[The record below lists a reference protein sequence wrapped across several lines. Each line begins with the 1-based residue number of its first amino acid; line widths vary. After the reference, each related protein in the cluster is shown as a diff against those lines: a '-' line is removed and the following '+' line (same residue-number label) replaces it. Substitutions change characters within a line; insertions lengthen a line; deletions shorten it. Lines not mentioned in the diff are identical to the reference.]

1 MIGGASLSPPSV
13 EVDLSVLDELGPPLP
28 LLQLLMPGLGGTTV
42 RSIVLQPP
50 LLVPSGQAAAGP
62 VQVPPPPAQ
71 PSVPALPP
79 SSVTGEQPADPVASV
94 VPAPP
99 PPAQLSVP
107 APPPPSVTG
116 EQPAEP
122 VASAIPAPPPP
133 AQPSVPAPPPS
144 SVTGEQPAEPVA
156 SAVPAPPPDE
166 AQVTEAEVPAIPAP
180 PPPPEVLE
188 ETPSAPQ
195 IAERTPAAQPLIEG
209 QALRIAFDVDS
220 ANLPEAAEADLK
232 ALATRLVKEEN
243 LRVQLLAYASSTEQ
257 GASQARRLSL
267 SRALAVRSY
276 LIEQGVRSTR
286 MDVRA
291 LGDKSEETPADRVD
305 LVLVIR

>member
-1 MIGGASLSPPSV
+1 MIGGASLGSPSV

-28 LLQLLMPGLGGTTV
+28 LPQLLMPGLGGTTV
-42 RSIVLQPP
+42 RSIVLQP
-50 LLVPSGQAAAGP
+50 LLMVPSGQAAAGP
-62 VQVPPPPAQ
+62 APAPLPPAQ
-71 PSVPALPP
+71 P
-79 SSVTGEQPADPVASV
+79 
-94 VPAPP
+94 
-99 PPAQLSVP
+99 SVP

-122 VASAIPAPPPP
+122 VA
-133 AQPSVPAPPPS
+133 
-144 SVTGEQPAEPVA
+144 G
-156 SAVPAPPPDE
+156 AVPAPLPE
-166 AQVTEAEVPAIPAP
+166 EVQVTEAEAPAIPAP

-195 IAERTPAAQPLIEG
+195 IAERTPAAQPLMEG
-209 QALRIAFDVDS
+209 QVLRIAFDVDS

>member
-1 MIGGASLSPPSV
+1 MIGGASLGSPSV

-28 LLQLLMPGLGGTTV
+28 LPQLLMPGLGGTTV

-50 LLVPSGQAAAGP
+50 LMVPSGQAVAGP
-62 VQVPPPPAQ
+62 A
-71 PSVPALPP
+71 
-79 SSVTGEQPADPVASV
+79 
-94 VPAPP
+94 PAPP

-107 APPPPSVTG
+107 APPPS
-116 EQPAEP
+116 P
-122 VASAIPAPPPP
+122 VM
-133 AQPSVPAPPPS
+133 
-144 SVTGEQPAEPVA
+144 GEQPAEPVA
-156 SAVPAPPPDE
+156 SAVPAPPPEE
-166 AQVTEAEVPAIPAP
+166 AQVIEAEAPAIPAP
-180 PPPPEVLE
+180 PPSPEMLE

-195 IAERTPAAQPLIEG
+195 IAERTPAAQPLMEE
-209 QALRIAFDVDS
+209 QALRIAFDLDS
-220 ANLPEAAEADLK
+220 ANLPEAAKADLK

-276 LIEQGVRSTR
+276 LIEQGVSSTR

-305 LVLVIR
+305 LVLVMR

>member
-1 MIGGASLSPPSV
+1 
-13 EVDLSVLDELGPPLP
+13 
-28 LLQLLMPGLGGTTV
+28 
-42 RSIVLQPP
+42 
-50 LLVPSGQAAAGP
+50 
-62 VQVPPPPAQ
+62 
-71 PSVPALPP
+71 
-79 SSVTGEQPADPVASV
+79 
-94 VPAPP
+94 
-99 PPAQLSVP
+99 
-107 APPPPSVTG
+107 
-116 EQPAEP
+116 
-122 VASAIPAPPPP
+122 
-133 AQPSVPAPPPS
+133 
-144 SVTGEQPAEPVA
+144 VTGEQPAEPVA
-156 SAVPAPPPDE
+156 SAVPAPPPPAQLSVPAPPPEE

-195 IAERTPAAQPLIEG
+195 IAERTPAAQPLMEG

>member
-1 MIGGASLSPPSV
+1 MIGGASLGSPSV
-13 EVDLSVLDELGPPLP
+13 EVDLSVLDELGPPPPLP
-28 LLQLLMPGLGGTTV
+28 QLLMPGLGGTTV

-50 LLVPSGQAAAGP
+50 LMVPSGQAVAGP
-62 VQVPPPPAQ
+62 A
-71 PSVPALPP
+71 
-79 SSVTGEQPADPVASV
+79 
-94 VPAPP
+94 
-99 PPAQLSVP
+99 P
-107 APPPPSVTG
+107 APPPPSPMTG

-122 VASAIPAPPPP
+122 VASAIPAPPP
-133 AQPSVPAPPPS
+133 
-144 SVTGEQPAEPVA
+144 E
-156 SAVPAPPPDE
+156 E
-166 AQVTEAEVPAIPAP
+166 AQVIEAEAPAIPAP

-195 IAERTPAAQPLIEG
+195 IAERTPAAQPLMEE
-209 QALRIAFDVDS
+209 QALRIAFDLDS
-220 ANLPEAAEADLK
+220 ANLPEAAKADLK

-276 LIEQGVRSTR
+276 LIEQGVSSTR

-305 LVLVIR
+305 LVLVMR

>member
-1 MIGGASLSPPSV
+1 MIGGASLGSPSV

-28 LLQLLMPGLGGTTV
+28 LPQLLMPGLGGTTV

-50 LLVPSGQAAAGP
+50 LMVPSGQAVAGP
-62 VQVPPPPAQ
+62 A
-71 PSVPALPP
+71 
-79 SSVTGEQPADPVASV
+79 
-94 VPAPP
+94 PAPP
-99 PPAQLSVP
+99 PPAELSVP
-107 APPPPSVTG
+107 APPPSP
-116 EQPAEP
+116 
-122 VASAIPAPPPP
+122 
-133 AQPSVPAPPPS
+133 
-144 SVTGEQPAEPVA
+144 VTGEQPAEPVA
-156 SAVPAPPPDE
+156 SAVPAPPPPAELSVPAPPPSPVTGEQPAEPVASAVPAPPPEE
-166 AQVTEAEVPAIPAP
+166 AQVIEAEAPAIPAP
-180 PPPPEVLE
+180 PPPPEMLE

-195 IAERTPAAQPLIEG
+195 IAERTPAAQPLMEE
-209 QALRIAFDVDS
+209 QALRIAFDLDS
-220 ANLPEAAEADLK
+220 ANLPEAAKADLK

-276 LIEQGVRSTR
+276 LIEQGVSSTR

-305 LVLVIR
+305 LVLVMR

>member
-1 MIGGASLSPPSV
+1 M
-13 EVDLSVLDELGPPLP
+13 
-28 LLQLLMPGLGGTTV
+28 
-42 RSIVLQPP
+42 
-50 LLVPSGQAAAGP
+50 
-62 VQVPPPPAQ
+62 
-71 PSVPALPP
+71 
-79 SSVTGEQPADPVASV
+79 
-94 VPAPP
+94 
-99 PPAQLSVP
+99 
-107 APPPPSVTG
+107 
-116 EQPAEP
+116 
-122 VASAIPAPPPP
+122 
-133 AQPSVPAPPPS
+133 
-144 SVTGEQPAEPVA
+144 TGEQPAEPVA
-156 SAVPAPPPDE
+156 SAVPAPPPEEAQATEVTEAEVPAIPAPPPPAQLSVPALPPSSVTGEQPAEPVASVAPAPPPEE
-166 AQVTEAEVPAIPAP
+166 AQVTEAEAPAIPAP

-195 IAERTPAAQPLIEG
+195 IAERTPAAQPLMEG
-209 QALRIAFDVDS
+209 QALRIAFDLDS
-220 ANLPEAAEADLK
+220 ANLPEAAKADLE

-305 LVLVIR
+305 LVLVMR

>member
-1 MIGGASLSPPSV
+1 MIGGASLGPPSV

-28 LLQLLMPGLGGTTV
+28 LPQLLMPGLGGTTV

-79 SSVTGEQPADPVASV
+79 SSVTGEQPA
-94 VPAPP
+94 
-99 PPAQLSVP
+99 
-107 APPPPSVTG
+107 
-116 EQPAEP
+116 
-122 VASAIPAPPPP
+122 
-133 AQPSVPAPPPS
+133 
-144 SVTGEQPAEPVA
+144 EPVA
-156 SAVPAPPPDE
+156 SAVPAPLPEE
-166 AQVTEAEVPAIPAP
+166 AQITEAEAPAIPAP
-180 PPPPEVLE
+180 PPPLEVLEETPSAPQIAERAPAVQPEEAQVTEAEAPAIPAPPPLLEVLE

-195 IAERTPAAQPLIEG
+195 IAERTPAAQPLMEG

-291 LGDKSEETPADRVD
+291 LGDKSEEAPADRVD